1 MAAYTDES
9 WEESWY
15 EWQCYAYKRSCPCS
29 YSSQPLFWLRGL
41 CSPLIDDLFSPKQLP
56 GDPGNMII
64 LGQLTTRIEY
74 NDTTSQWVLTDAKYE
89 VTAMS
94 RATKLSFLLGKHE
107 WTISNDDYHCRKGK
121 TYTTMLKL
129 TGCNPESGVKES
141 GEFTCDDG
149 QCVKMEERCN
159 QIPDCRDESDE
170 KECQLIILKDGYNKN
185 IPPIAR
191 AKDGSAIPADV
202 SISITLM
209 KDRVGGPLHPPAVP
223 DQFALEGESSDIS

>member
-94 RATKLSFLLGKHE
+94 RATKLSYLLGKHD
-107 WTISNDDYHCRKGK
+107 WTIGCPKKPKSPNFVSQ
-121 TYTTMLKL
+121 L
-129 TGCNPESGVKES
+129 TPLVFIFGIFGHIWHIWVHIWARAIWSSGVSLKRS
-141 GEFTCDDG
+141 C
-149 QCVKMEERCN
+149 KMQFRR
-159 QIPDCRDESDE
+159 IGLR
-170 KECQLIILKDGYNKN
+170 
-185 IPPIAR
+185 
-191 AKDGSAIPADV
+191 
-202 SISITLM
+202 SI
-209 KDRVGGPLHPPAVP
+209 GP
-223 DQFALEGESSDIS
+223 SSQKL

>member
-94 RATKLSFLLGKHE
+94 RATKLSYLLGKHD
-107 WTISNDDYHCRKGK
+107 WTIGCPKKPKSPNFVSQ
-121 TYTTMLKL
+121 L
-129 TGCNPESGVKES
+129 T
-141 GEFTCDDG
+141 
-149 QCVKMEERCN
+149 
-159 QIPDCRDESDE
+159 
-170 KECQLIILKDGYNKN
+170 
-185 IPPIAR
+185 
-191 AKDGSAIPADV
+191 
-202 SISITLM
+202 
-209 KDRVGGPLHPPAVP
+209 PLV
-223 DQFALEGESSDIS
+223 FIG